1 MAELRSY
8 SDQPLS
14 SIPEPNDSMCVR
26 PHLRRKSAIA
36 RFERSHFMRLFA
48 MCILSAVYSIRPPS
62 GPKVY
67 DAQARAGT
75 ALTTSLR
82 CPRPVGSHA
91 PGSSL
96 GRYCCSSPCNR
107 NNVLDY
113 CSGSLSREALCSW
126 GTETE
131 SNHRSALQSDRN
143 CPAAESLISS
153 VTHYVSARVIL
164 S

>member
-1 MAELRSY
+1 MVIDSRAERLYVRLSRIYVKKVRSLD
-8 SDQPLS
+8 S
-14 SIPEPNDSMCVR
+14 NDHTSCVF
-26 PHLRRKSAIA
+26 LRRGFYSPYT
-36 RFERSHFMRLFA
+36 
-48 MCILSAVYSIRPPS
+48 LSAANPIRPPS

-67 DAQARAGT
+67 GAQVRAST
-75 ALTTSLR
+75 PLTTSLR